1 MMKSTVTILTAI
13 LLSASAYAVDPG
25 VPDTVIYQSGIYV
38 PYNPGNWSR
47 VQVNVYIVTD
57 DSVSD
62 FTLPTAWVSSDDQ
75 IYLDSIYWGDVFSNW
90 DDTWYRISQDSN
102 FASIIGWADLGGPDN
117 PPLYTGLQ
125 RVLGMQLIFK
135 IRPTATRQIVTI
147 DTTRD
152 RRTGSANFGMPDGAN
167 SFTPRIVPGSFNYGV
182 GTGIEAEAG
191 LPSDY
196 ILKQNFP
203 NPFNP
208 TTNIEFAIPVS
219 GQVVLEVFNLLGQRI
234 NTIHSGVLEAGT
246 HTFTWNGTNDSGQP
260 VPSGVYFYRLSAG
273 DFIQTREMMLLK

>member
-1 MMKSTVTILTAI
+1 MKV
-13 LLSASAYAVDPG
+13 SAVIFLMVSVLAVSVYAVDPG

-47 VQVNVYIVTD
+47 VVVEVYFVTD

-62 FTLPTAWVSSDDQ
+62 FTLPTLWRSADDL
-75 IYLDSIYWGDVFSNW
+75 IYLDSILWREAFSGW

-102 FASIIGWADLGGPDN
+102 FASIIGWSDLGGPDN

-125 RVLGMQLIFK
+125 RVVGMELIFK
-135 IRPTATRQIVTI
+135 IRPTAARQIVTI

-152 RRTGSANFGMPDGAN
+152 QRTGSANFGMPDGAN
-167 SFTPRIVPGSFNYGV
+167 SFTPRIVAGSFNYGV
-182 GTGIEAEAG
+182 GTGIDDISG
-191 LPSDY
+191 LPNDY

-208 TTNIEFAIPVS
+208 TTNIEFSIPQSGHVS
-219 GQVVLEVFNLLGQRI
+219 LEVFNLLGQKI
-234 NTIHSGVLEAGT
+234 NTIFSGVLGAGA
-246 HTFTWNGTNDSGQP
+246 HTFSWNGTDDSGKP
-260 VPSGVYFYRLSAG
+260 VPSGAYFYRLSAG
-273 DFIQTREMMLLK
+273 DFVQAKEMMLLK